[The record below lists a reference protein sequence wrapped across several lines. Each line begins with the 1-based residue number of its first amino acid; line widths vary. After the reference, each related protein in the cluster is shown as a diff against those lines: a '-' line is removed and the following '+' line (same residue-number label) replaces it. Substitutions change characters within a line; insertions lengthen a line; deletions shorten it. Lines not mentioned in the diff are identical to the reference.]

1 MKAICPECGTMVDAP
16 EDVEIGEILECENC
30 GAELDVVSV
39 TPFELMVFEEDE
51 K

>member
-16 EDVEIGEILECENC
+16 KDVEMGEILECENC

-39 TPFELMVFEEDE
+39 APFELMVFEEDE